1 MSWLSNLST
10 GARTHWCTHMLVHIL
25 VHIVNEVSVSSF
37 GRVLQKILFSNPY
50 PRFKTASKSPQ
61 NQSTLATTRTKSDT
75 SAQIALTR
83 TYIGCNARDSKKS
96 FEHTSSISLLTHTGV
111 SIKLL
116 SKPCCCQLI
125 LNASNL
131 ASLWR
136 ILHCL
141 HHPPTAGWFL
151 K

>member
-10 GARTHWCTHMLVHIL
+10 GARTHWCTHWCTLILVHAHAGAYTGANYIL
-25 VHIVNEVSVSSF
+25 VHIVNEVSVYSF

-131 ASLWR
+131 ASL
-136 ILHCL
+136 
-141 HHPPTAGWFL
+141 
-151 K
+151 